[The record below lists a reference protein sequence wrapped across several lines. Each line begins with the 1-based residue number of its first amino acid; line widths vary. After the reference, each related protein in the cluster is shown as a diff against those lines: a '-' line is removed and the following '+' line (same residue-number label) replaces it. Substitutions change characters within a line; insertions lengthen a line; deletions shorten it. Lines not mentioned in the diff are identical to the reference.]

1 MFMKQSSIWLSNI
14 KKYSLFLILISLLNC
29 KKEEYVNQPLIIEIL
44 SFKEVDK
51 YNSYCTVIFKN
62 RSNTNY
68 ILPTIGYVYLVK
80 NKAGEIS
87 YEDVSKIEGKIV
99 SSDFKNRVENLSESS
114 LKLQEIINKYIDYT
128 KNKVNLPNDYF
139 DDFDRFS
146 HAILFL
152 PKNSESRVTIWFNAQ
167 NLNARTLEDEEKKV
181 VLSNIHE
188 KFEEK
193 ESKFLDSLSLKT
205 NLTYQ
210 VYKNIPYLRDSL
222 RIYQ

>member
-1 MFMKQSSIWLSNI
+1 MKQSSIWLNNT
-14 KKYSLFLILISLLNC
+14 KKYSLFLILVFLLNC
-29 KKEEYVNQPLIIEIL
+29 KKKEYVNQPIIIEIL
-44 SFKEVDK
+44 SFKKVDK
-51 YNSYCTVIFKN
+51 NNSYCTVTFKN

-87 YEDVSKIEGKIV
+87 YSDVSKIEGKIV
-99 SSDFKNRVENLSESS
+99 SSDFKNRIGNLSEES
-114 LKLQEIINKYIDYT
+114 LKLQEIIHKYIDYT
-128 KNKVNLPNDYF
+128 KNKVNLPDDYF

-152 PKNSESRVTIWFNAQ
+152 PKNSESLVTIWFSAQ
-167 NLNARTLEDEEKKV
+167 NVNAHTLEDEGKKV

-205 NLTYQ
+205 NLNYQ
-210 VYKNIPYLRDSL
+210 VYKNIPYIRDTL